1 LGKALSNSIQVADE
15 KDGWKE
21 RRKRERE
28 WDKKQREY
36 ERESAKDYREREREE
51 RKHYEEQEREAR
63 KHHQE
68 MRRERRKHR
77 EEIERGYRKESR
89 YGGPPPW
96 ARARGWRRK
105 QERRVRYHHH
115 DRDRYATVADA
126 VRLPESGLGQCN
138 REVVGG
144 LLGAAAGGFL
154 GSKIGSGSGKTAA
167 VIGGTIVGVLVGGN
181 IGRSM
186 DRIDQN
192 CVGQALERAPKG
204 QTVIWNNPDQNR
216 EYQVTPTRT
225 YQTESGSYCR
235 EYQTKIIIDGRV
247 ERAHGTACRQA
258 DGTWKKT

>member
-1 LGKALSNSIQVADE
+1 
-15 KDGWKE
+15 
-21 RRKRERE
+21 
-28 WDKKQREY
+28 
-36 ERESAKDYREREREE
+36 
-51 RKHYEEQEREAR
+51 
-63 KHHQE
+63 

-77 EEIERGYRKESR
+77 EETAREYRNEGR

-96 ARARGWRRK
+96 AHAHGYRHKQPRRF
-105 QERRVRYHHH
+105 RYRHH
-115 DRDRYATVADA
+115 DRERYATVADT
-126 VRLPESGLGQCN
+126 VRLPESGFGNCN

-186 DRIDQN
+186 DRVDQN

-216 EYQVTPTRT
+216 EYQVAPTRT
-225 YQTESGSYCR
+225 YQTESGAYCR

-258 DGTWKKT
+258 DGTWQRT